1 MFKDVLDIYNKHLP
15 SILVLSITLVFP
27 VTFFIQL
34 VVVYVYESSTVLFP
48 SIISLC
54 LLIINFIVLF
64 SPFSFLTHKDLSDET
79 VSLKELYAVFFSYFF
94 YLLLFSVIVY
104 AISVFGSFLILMPTI
119 IGFSIIFL
127 LPVFVDE
134 TSMKNHFRKAW
145 LTLKSENIAVLGDI
159 VIISSVQILLWT
171 ILTYIIKDLENS
183 FFFFLV
189 LRALVNTFLY
199 PLFYIY
205 LARKYG
211 QLHED
216 RKWGTF

>member
-79 VSLKELYAVFFSYFF
+79 VSLKELYAVFLAISFIYYYFP
-94 YLLLFSVIVY
+94 LLFMPSR
-104 AISVFGSFLILMPTI
+104 FLA
-119 IGFSIIFL
+119 
-127 LPVFVDE
+127 
-134 TSMKNHFRKAW
+134 HF
-145 LTLKSENIAVLGDI
+145 
-159 VIISSVQILLWT
+159 
-171 ILTYIIKDLENS
+171 
-183 FFFFLV
+183 
-189 LRALVNTFLY
+189 
-199 PLFYIY
+199 
-205 LARKYG
+205 
-211 QLHED
+211 
-216 RKWGTF
+216 